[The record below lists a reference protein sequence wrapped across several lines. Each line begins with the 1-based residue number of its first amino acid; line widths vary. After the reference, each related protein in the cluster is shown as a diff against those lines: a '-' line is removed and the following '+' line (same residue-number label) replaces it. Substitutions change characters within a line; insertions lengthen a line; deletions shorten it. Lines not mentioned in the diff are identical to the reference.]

1 MVGELP
7 PIARPRSAHP
17 RVLLYDNR
25 EIIPDGFNPRAHDLR
40 DLMDSIEGMVP
51 LRQAQE
57 AGEGGEA
64 FDLALITQFGH
75 PRSVAVGWETGFDR
89 QRLRAV
95 PKRVLMVHDAHEK
108 SFKGGHEAMRNFIS
122 RWAHYVILVYR
133 SEAGARLLEG
143 CPVRKVYELP
153 HHINMDIF
161 RDYGLEKRRD
171 VLLYGRTR
179 PEHYPF
185 RHRLAQLLPRSG
197 LKVEILPHPTQ
208 VTGEEGVV
216 GEALARRI
224 NESWLTI
231 ATRTRHDIFLA
242 KYLEIAASGG
252 VVAGDMPTRAQE
264 IWGSNYVNLDM
275 GMSDAEI
282 IKTLQ
287 DALRDREALK
297 RMAAAMY
304 EPIRKAYTYDL
315 YVSRLRAILDDI
327 HQDGN

>member
-1 MVGELP
+1 MDEVP
-7 PIARPRSAHP
+7 PIAHSQRVHP

-25 EIIPDGFNPRAHDLR
+25 EFIPDGFNPRAHDLR
-40 DLMDSIEGMVP
+40 DLMDSLEGMVP
-51 LRQAQE
+51 LRQAQL

-75 PRSVAVGWETGFDR
+75 PRSVAVPWESGFDR
-89 QRLRAV
+89 TRLRAV

-108 SFKGGHEAMRNFIS
+108 SFKGGHEAMRNFIR
-122 RWAHYVILVYR
+122 RWAHYVILVYH

-143 CPVRKVYELP
+143 CPLRKVYELP
-153 HHINMDIF
+153 HHIDMEVF

-185 RHRLAQLLPRSG
+185 RHRLAELLPRSG
-197 LKVEILPHPTQ
+197 LKVEILPHPTK
-208 VTGEEGVV
+208 VTPEEGVV

-231 ATRTRHDIFLA
+231 ATRTRYDIFLA
-242 KYLEIAASGG
+242 KYLEIAAAGG
-252 VVAGDMPTRAQE
+252 VVAGDMPTGARE
-264 IWGSNYVNLDM
+264 IWNSNYVKLDM
-275 GMSDAEI
+275 GMSDEEI
-282 IKTLQ
+282 IRTLQ
-287 DALRDREALK
+287 GALLDREALK
-297 RMAAAMY
+297 RKAAAMY
-304 EPIRKAYTYDL
+304 EPIRKAYSYEL

-327 HQDGN
+327 HQDGR